1 MGLIHRIK
9 WIKNVKRNEG
19 SDWAY
24 MEESESENFNLA
36 FSKSHKAGASKPSQ
50 GDVIVLFQSISDSN
64 IAKPGTYLTHLV
76 LVDSDKEVPINRV
89 DYPVGRSVIV
99 LARATPGN
107 ALKSDEIK
115 LSFEDVN
122 TGQLCR
128 FNLFNKTKSREDN
141 RRRIV
146 DLFNPFFSSWRRS
159 PDL

>member
-36 FSKSHKAGASKPSQ
+36 FSKSHGAGASKPLK
-50 GDVIVLFQSISDSN
+50 GDIIVLFQTISDSN
-64 IAKPGTYLTHLV
+64 IAIPGTYLTHLV
-76 LVDSDKEVPINRV
+76 LVDADEDLVTTRSS
-89 DYPVGRSVIV
+89 YPYERSMTV
-99 LARATPGN
+99 LARSKT
-107 ALKSDEIK
+107 LKSDQIE

-128 FNLFNKTKSREDN
+128 FDLFNKAENPEYN

-146 DLFNPFFSSWRRS
+146 DLFNPFF
-159 PDL
+159 